1 MHFGV
6 LLGLWTEWPPILIL
20 IKVILNIKYQAKWS
34 CKYPSLGGM
43 KRQLDNLGE
52 ILHYIDPVF
61 YNYLDSKESGNLYF
75 CFRWLLIW
83 FKREFEFSD
92 TMRVWE
98 VLWTKKPCK
107 NFHLLFSAALLDTEK
122 SSIVENK

>member
-1 MHFGV
+1 
-6 LLGLWTEWPPILIL
+6 
-20 IKVILNIKYQAKWS
+20 
-34 CKYPSLGGM
+34 M

-52 ILHYIDPVF
+52 ILRYTDPVF

-98 VLWTKKPCK
+98 VFWTKKPCK

>member
-1 MHFGV
+1 M
-6 LLGLWTEWPPILIL
+6 
-20 IKVILNIKYQAKWS
+20 
-34 CKYPSLGGM
+34 
-43 KRQLDNLGE
+43 DNLGE
-52 ILHYIDPVF
+52 ILRYTDPVF

-83 FKREFEFSD
+83 FKREFEYSD
-92 TMRVWE
+92 TMRLWE

-122 SSIVENK
+122 SSIVENKYGQTLNKYFITFSDLSILDTASLRSLSTLMT

>member
-1 MHFGV
+1 M
-6 LLGLWTEWPPILIL
+6 
-20 IKVILNIKYQAKWS
+20 N
-34 CKYPSLGGM
+34 CKHTFLGGI

-52 ILHYIDPVF
+52 ILRYTDPVF

-83 FKREFEFSD
+83 FKREFDFSD

-98 VLWTKKPCK
+98 VFWTKKPCK

-122 SSIVENK
+122 SSIVENKYGTNN